1 MCVRTD
7 NASPQRSPTRSPG
20 RSPIRSPLHPDG
32 LDMSLDG
39 TGTADLPINEE
50 GGGGSGEEGGTWEE
64 DEEQGMRFTDEDVE
78 EARKMIERLIERT
91 ELALNKH
98 HNAKISM
105 IAQENKALAEAI
117 ALNSS
122 AVALGGEDFIGAIT
136 VYRYI
141 YCVYRYIA
149 YIPYIQ
155 NSVAITGRYSCLT

>member
-1 MCVRTD
+1 
-7 NASPQRSPTRSPG
+7 
-20 RSPIRSPLHPDG
+20 
-32 LDMSLDG
+32 MSLDG

-50 GGGGSGEEGGTWEE
+50 GGASGGEEGGTWEE

-122 AVALGGEDFIGAIT
+122 AVALGGKDFVA
-136 VYRYI
+136 YI
-141 YCVYRYIA
+141 VYIA
-149 YIPYIQ
+149 ILHTYPTYRI
-155 NSVAITGRYSCLT
+155 L

>member
-1 MCVRTD
+1 MHVRTD
-7 NASPQRSPTRSPG
+7 YTSPQRSPTRSPG

-50 GGGGSGEEGGTWEE
+50 GGASGGEEGGTWEE

-122 AVALGGEDFIGAIT
+122 AVALGGKDFVA
-136 VYRYI
+136 YI
-141 YCVYRYIA
+141 VYIA
-149 YIPYIQ
+149 ILHTYPTYRI
-155 NSVAITGRYSCLT
+155 L